1 MILRYAFKFKFS
13 NVLRILDQI
22 ISKTISLIQT
32 LIFSN
37 LMNSSKKSSQNVDE
51 FAWFIFQHLS
61 FNVVVLPSA

>member
-1 MILRYAFKFKFS
+1 MILRYVFKFKFS

-37 LMNSSKKSSQNVDE
+37 LMNRSKKSSQNVDE
-51 FAWFIFQHLS
+51 FA
-61 FNVVVLPSA
+61 